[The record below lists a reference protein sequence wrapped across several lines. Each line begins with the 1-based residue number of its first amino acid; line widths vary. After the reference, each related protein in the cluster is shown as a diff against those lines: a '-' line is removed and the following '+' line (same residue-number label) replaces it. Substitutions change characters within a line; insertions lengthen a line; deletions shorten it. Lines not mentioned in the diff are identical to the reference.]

1 MKVFFSILML
11 PFWVIQSWFYLF
23 LKFLNSIYTFWLRL
37 DFLYKG
43 SLFFLILQ
51 ITFSVKPWINYDISF
66 TEKIETIS
74 VSSKINL
81 YLFFLEIV
89 HLYIILFFTKFRGI
103 KIIMLVQF
111 LIFILFNIG
120 IFFPNPII
128 TDIINKND
136 YNLNSSMYFFGFW
149 CYINFIISI
158 RLFIKYDQKV
168 DDLNVTAS

>member
-1 MKVFFSILML
+1 MKVFFTVLML
-11 PFWVIQSWFYLF
+11 PFWVVRSWFFLL
-23 LKFLNSIYTFWLRL
+23 LKFLNSIYSYWLQL
-37 DFLYKG
+37 DLIYKV

-51 ITFSVKPWINYDISF
+51 IIFSIKPWINYDITF

-81 YLFFLEIV
+81 YLFLLEII
-89 HLYIILFFTKFRGI
+89 HLYIILFFTKFKGI
-103 KIIMLVQF
+103 KTILLVQF
-111 LIFILFNIG
+111 LIFLLFNIS
-120 IFFPNPII
+120 IFFPNPIV

-136 YNLNSSMYFFGFW
+136 YNLNSSIYLFGL
-149 CYINFIISI
+149 CSYINFIISI

>member
-1 MKVFFSILML
+1 MLPIWVLRSWFLLLLKFFSSMY
-11 PFWVIQSWFYLF
+11 S
-23 LKFLNSIYTFWLRL
+23 FWLEL

-51 ITFSVKPWINYDISF
+51 IVFSIKPWINYDISF
-66 TEKIETIS
+66 TEKIENIS

-81 YLFFLEIV
+81 YLFFLEII
-89 HLYIILFFTKFRGI
+89 HLYIILFFTKYKGI
-103 KIIMLVQF
+103 RSILIAQF
-111 LIFILFNIG
+111 LIFLLFNIA

-136 YNLNSSMYFFGFW
+136 YSLNSSVYFFGFW
-149 CYINFIISI
+149 SYSNFLISI
-158 RLFIKYDQKV
+158 RIFIKYDQKV

>member
-11 PFWVIQSWFYLF
+11 PFWVIQSWFFLF
-23 LKFLNSIYTFWLRL
+23 LKFVNSIYSFWLRL

-103 KIIMLVQF
+103 KIILLVQF

-136 YNLNSSMYFFGFW
+136 YSLNSSVYFFGFW

>member
-1 MKVFFSILML
+1 ML
-11 PFWVIQSWFYLF
+11 PIWVLRSWFLLL
-23 LKFLNSIYTFWLRL
+23 LKFFRSMYSFWLKL

-51 ITFSVKPWINYDISF
+51 IAFSIKPWINYDISF
-66 TEKIETIS
+66 TEKIENIS

-81 YLFFLEIV
+81 YLFFLEII
-89 HLYIILFFTKFRGI
+89 HLYIILFFTKYKGI
-103 KIIMLVQF
+103 RSILIAQF
-111 LIFILFNIG
+111 LIFLLFNLS

-136 YNLNSSMYFFGFW
+136 YSLSSTVYFFGI
-149 CYINFIISI
+149 CSYINFLISV

-168 DDLNVTAS
+168 DDLKVTAS

>member
-1 MKVFFSILML
+1 MFYVFLML
-11 PFWVIQSWFYLF
+11 PIWVLRSWFLLL
-23 LKFLNSIYTFWLRL
+23 LKFFRSMYSFWLKL

-51 ITFSVKPWINYDISF
+51 IAFSIKPWINYDISF
-66 TEKIETIS
+66 TEKIENIS

-81 YLFFLEIV
+81 YLFFLEII
-89 HLYIILFFTKFRGI
+89 HLYIILFFTKYKGI
-103 KIIMLVQF
+103 RSILIAQF
-111 LIFILFNIG
+111 LIFLLFNLS

-136 YNLNSSMYFFGFW
+136 YSLSSTVYFFGI
-149 CYINFIISI
+149 CSYINFLISV

-168 DDLNVTAS
+168 DDLKVTAS

>member
-136 YNLNSSMYFFGFW
+136 YSLNSSVYFFGFW
-149 CYINFIISI
+149 CYVNFIISI
-158 RLFIKYDQKV
+158 RLFINYDQKV